1 MLHESS
7 KSNACYHFCHI
18 WNITIYILVV
28 FLAFWSDRIVHVIMC
43 LLITVEQQPRQQQ
56 CLFLMGVHRIS
67 DVSLY
72 MGTKFP
78 LSSIDFLGLLI
89 LTRYNY
95 FIILLVVKGGGGSFD
110 IVRVASTMNRFLEKK
125 CLYNLLLHRLGG
137 WDAASESC
145 SL

>member
-95 FIILLVVKGGGGSFD
+95 FIILLVVKGGGG
-110 IVRVASTMNRFLEKK
+110 ALTLLE
-125 CLYNLLLHRLGG
+125 LLPQ
-137 WDAASESC
+137 
-145 SL
+145 